1 MLAKL
6 FTLSAGSGS
15 SSMPHA
21 GQPSTSPEPVSSL
34 DSVQEDLHTR
44 SLLFPEVQALLQNS
58 QDQIF
63 PLPNSPHLSA
73 SSPTPSFD
81 YDGTLDLDVRD
92 LRVLIMQDGISSVP
106 SCLLY
111 DSQPPPIAP
120 ILSTA
125 DRSTAMGAMAD
136 YSRGVQD
143 TSKRTSTPPRKS
155 SISSQATRPF
165 VAQPGGRSPSRSEI
179 DMQRTYRE
187 YCEEVSVISSCVFGN
202 SELLAYRGTSTKVH
216 VLPPEQR
223 TSDSSTF
230 LPHDG
235 RGSLGRSSM
244 RSSKLSQSLSSDSAA
259 MFSHNQPA
267 CSTLSPAAGTRS
279 ADRNRVLITRLFP
292 VPLSNEDDTGNL
304 MTPQSRYSE
313 ESATNSYPFPSSY
326 TEEPSSLKR
335 KKKAHLKQKR
345 TPMYAIALIVNLPL
359 PPSSPVQSK
368 STPRS
373 TYKNPGSYT
382 EHDSFP
388 SSFGSGRQVGWA
400 LATAAL
406 TGKNSKG
413 LGVEVSNGEANNG
426 GGSGNSVPGGII
438 GATTDLE
445 ERMDPITQH
454 WDVIMRSLTQLQTA
468 ASATI
473 LALLRA
479 SDTLSSD
486 QYPPSASVYAR
497 STSFNARQDGLSGSN
512 KPNKTNAKLVTLMP
526 NALTDMHRIAR
537 EVDICRSRIAVGLR
551 ALRVVTGQN
560 RWGIWR
566 EEARWVSR
574 WAAVVREK
582 RQQQKSTQPQALNLQ
597 IPPLQLPSYL
607 PPQQGHSENQF
618 LYNLLTAFLSTHT
631 DWLQALSPA
640 RYRKRHLLLQSS
652 KRNDDSIPARTLI
665 VSRDKIAAR
674 RIIFLLS
681 AFLPAN
687 RNLANAVRVHR
698 PSTSAISQSPSSSI
712 IVPIIKEQSLRRK
725 INRHGPGDGSGRRS
739 SHSRNLSLQGQAVT
753 GSHSA
758 TRSASMSVA
767 GVLAP
772 LAYLNPQ
779 RRQHERRPS
788 DTASIRTANLPFTGN
803 DFASRKSS
811 AATTTTITSNA
822 TVPHF
827 ATMQRSESSLTT
839 RPDSR
844 ASSAAADDLKRTLR
858 RDDSNSSQNGGALLA
873 HQQQQGPLSPGVDAD
888 LRNQGAR
895 WGNMLPGFLSG
906 RRRDSTSSIA
916 GPRSGH
922 SRSSSITSW
931 DPLGRRNSF
940 LSQTSP
946 SKSRQEAGLQNMHHP
961 LQAHTDGPTIS
972 TVGQAST
979 TGELKED
986 ADPYT
991 QQLSRD
997 NLNSTTA
1004 TFAGL
1009 ESFRRDRENA
1019 AFDSP
1024 VKATNDADDG
1034 VIDVDIAFPD
1044 YIRSFETAVSSPSS
1058 SGLLSTPGFGSGL
1071 DFFEQ
1076 ACRVS
1081 VDGDLPINVAGW
1093 LQSYHPDFCLQAV
1106 PPQGNLM
1113 AQIKESLRAEP
1124 SPSNLAYDPD
1134 LFTQQCASTP
1144 GERWVDVS
1152 SAIVVDTARLAI
1164 TRVSYSRLLR
1174 PKSSGGKSTP
1184 NSLNSPPTPVTAAA
1198 PATASV
1204 QEMVVLDERFVEEPI
1219 VSTDS
1224 VLTKAI
1230 ERVIAHGFS
1239 SNGINTSRETDIDV
1253 ERLNVHS
1260 GAESTAYTAE
1270 SSVNSTVNSVRSSR
1284 SASLQ
1289 RDFRDSSSGRRD
1301 EAHPPP
1307 SDTRFVD
1314 PSSSVAHSSLKPR
1327 GLEEVPR
1334 AECKSVILSA
1344 LEEIVRDVVQSKDR
1358 DDQTTD
1364 GSQSDATVASAS
1376 NTDVPDPTGKEA
1388 PSVLRNAVQSWLESI
1403 DMCEL

>member
-15 SSMPHA
+15 SPMPHA

-44 SLLFPEVQALLQNS
+44 SLLFPEVQALLQSS

-63 PLPNSPHLSA
+63 PLPNGPHLPA
-73 SSPTPSFD
+73 SSSSSSSFD

-111 DSQPPPIAP
+111 DSQPPPVPP
-120 ILSTA
+120 ILTTA
-125 DRSTAMGAMAD
+125 DRSTAIGAMAD
-136 YSRGVQD
+136 YSHGVQD
-143 TSKRTSTPPRKS
+143 ASRRTPTSPRKP
-155 SISSQATRPF
+155 SISGQATRP
-165 VAQPGGRSPSRSEI
+165 VVTQPGCRSPSRPEI

-187 YCEEVSVISSCVFGN
+187 YSEEISIISSCVFGN
-202 SELLAYRGTSTKVH
+202 SELLAYRGTSTKLH

-223 TSDSSTF
+223 TSDSSA
-230 LPHDG
+230 LLSHDG

-244 RSSKLSQSLSSDSAA
+244 RSSKLSQSFSSESAA

-267 CSTLSPAAGTRS
+267 SSTLSPAAGTRS

-292 VPLSNEDDTGNL
+292 VPLSNDDDTGIS

-313 ESATNSYPFPSSY
+313 ESGTNSYPFPSSY
-326 TEEPSSLKR
+326 TEDPVSLKR

-345 TPMYAIALIVNLPL
+345 TPMYAIALIVNLPQ
-359 PPSSPVQSK
+359 PPLSPVQSN
-368 STPRS
+368 STSRS
-373 TYKNPGSYT
+373 TFKNPGSYT

-388 SSFGSGRQVGWA
+388 SSFGSGRRVGWA
-400 LATAAL
+400 LATAAV

-413 LGVEVSNGEANNG
+413 LNIDEPDSEANES
-426 GGSGNSVPGGII
+426 GGSGNTVPGGKI

-454 WDVIMRSLTQLQTA
+454 WDIIMRSLTQLQTV

-486 QYPPSASVYAR
+486 QYPPSASIYAR
-497 STSFNARQDGLSGSN
+497 STSFNARQDGLSGSV
-512 KPNKTNAKLVTLMP
+512 KPNKTNAKLVTLLP
-526 NALTDMHRIAR
+526 NALADVDKIAR
-537 EVDICRSRIAVGLR
+537 EVDIGRSRIAVGLR

-582 RQQQKSTQPQALNLQ
+582 RQQQKSTQPQALDLQ
-597 IPPLQLPSYL
+597 VPPLQLPSYL
-607 PPQQGHSENQF
+607 SPQQGHGENQF

-640 RYRKRHLLLQSS
+640 SYRKRHLLLHSS

-687 RNLANAVRVHR
+687 QNLATAVRVHR
-698 PSTSAISQSPSSSI
+698 PSTSALSQSPPASI

-725 INRHGPGDGSGRRS
+725 INRHGPGDGGGRRL

-753 GSHSA
+753 GVHST

-788 DTASIRTANLPFTGN
+788 DTASIRSANLPFTGN
-803 DFASRKSS
+803 DSASRKSS
-811 AATTTTITSNA
+811 VATTTTITSNA

-827 ATMQRSESSLTT
+827 ATMQRSQSSLTA
-839 RPDSR
+839 RPESR
-844 ASSAAADDLKRTLR
+844 ASSAAADDLKRNLR
-858 RDDSNSSQNGGALLA
+858 RDDSNSSQNGSGLLA
-873 HQQQQGPLSPGVDAD
+873 LQQQQGPLSPGLDAD
-888 LRNQGAR
+888 SRNQGAR
-895 WGNMLPGFLSG
+895 WGNMLPGFLSS

-916 GPRSGH
+916 GLRGGH

-931 DPLGRRNSF
+931 DPLGRRNSL

-946 SKSRQEAGLQNMHHP
+946 SKSRQEAGVQSMHYP
-961 LQAHTDGPTIS
+961 LRAHTDGPTIS
-972 TVGQAST
+972 TVGLAST
-979 TGELKED
+979 AGKLKED
-986 ADPYT
+986 ADPFT
-991 QQLSRD
+991 QQYSRD
-997 NLNSTTA
+997 NLNPTTA

-1009 ESFRRDRENA
+1009 ESFRRGREIA

-1058 SGLLSTPGFGSGL
+1058 SGLLSTPGLGSGL
-1071 DFFEQ
+1071 DYFEQ
-1076 ACRVS
+1076 SCRVS

-1113 AQIKESLRAEP
+1113 AQIKESLRTEP
-1124 SPSNLAYDPD
+1124 SPPPFAYDPD
-1134 LFTQQCASTP
+1134 LVTQQYASTP

-1174 PKSSGGKSTP
+1174 PKSNGGKSTP
-1184 NSLNSPPTPVTAAA
+1184 NSGNGPPTPVTGTV
-1198 PATASV
+1198 PV
-1204 QEMVVLDERFVEEPI
+1204 QEMVQLDERFVEEPI

-1230 ERVIAHGFS
+1230 ERVIAHGIAN
-1239 SNGINTSRETDIDV
+1239 NGINTSRETDIDY
-1253 ERLNVHS
+1253 EHLNVHS
-1260 GAESTAYTAE
+1260 GAETTAKTAE
-1270 SSVNSTVNSVRSSR
+1270 SSVNSAINSARSSR

-1289 RDFRDSSSGRRD
+1289 RSFRDSSSGRRD
-1301 EAHPPP
+1301 ETHPPP
-1307 SDTRFVD
+1307 SNTRFVD
-1314 PSSSVAHSSLKPR
+1314 PSPPVAHSSLKPR

-1364 GSQSDATVASAS
+1364 GSQSDANAASAS
-1376 NTDVPDPTGKEA
+1376 NTDVPDPTGKEE
-1388 PSVLRNAVQSWLESI
+1388 PSVLRSAVQSWLESI